1 MILYELKC
9 SSDHAFEAWF
19 RDSATYEQQA
29 ADGDVACPYCGDTTV
44 RKAPMAPNIASS
56 KGEDVTPAEPGENRA
71 RQVAEQILE
80 AVDRL
85 RRHVEDECDYVGN
98 QFAEEARRIHYGES
112 DDRGIYGE
120 ASEDEVK
127 DLDDEGVQ
135 FYRLPTGI
143 RKND

>member
-9 SSDHAFEAWF
+9 SSGHEFEAWF
-19 RDSATYEQQA
+19 RDSATYDVQA
-29 ADGDVACPYCGDTTV
+29 AEGDVACPYCGDTHV
-44 RKAPMAPNIASS
+44 SKAPMAPNIATHSS
-56 KGEDVTPAEPGENRA
+56 DAPAEGKAEDRA
-71 RQVAEQILE
+71 RHVAEQILQ

-112 DDRGIYGE
+112 DERGIYGE
-120 ASEDEVK
+120 GTEDDARDMEE
-127 DLDDEGVQ
+127 EGIE